1 MKNFLIAAL
10 TVLVCLLLGAI
21 FYFGTPLKW
30 PNKGSAIEDEPVTKE
45 WVQAEIANQIEPTF
59 DDVDML
65 LHYQYLEQHK
75 RSIDSAFLAM
85 SPELIKQVATV
96 CIKRDGFCTPE
107 SVVLDFRANSQIYNN
122 LPAADTNTSN
132 VEYTEDPMT
141 HSSGG
146 LSYRHVEEGDPDTIV
161 INGKKYVNHGKTD

>member
-1 MKNFLIAAL
+1 MKNFLIAVLTAL
-10 TVLVCLLLGAI
+10 CCLLLGA
-21 FYFGTPLKW
+21 FCWGVPFKW
-30 PNKGSAIEDEPVTKE
+30 PNKGSAEDKPITKE
-45 WVQAEIANQIEPTF
+45 WVQAEIANHLSPTF

-75 RSIDSAFLAM
+75 RSVDSVFLAM

-96 CIKRDGFCTPE
+96 CIRRDGFCTPE

-122 LPAADTNTSN
+122 LPATKDDTTD
-132 VEYTEDPMT
+132 EYTEDPVA

-146 LSYRHVEEGDPDTIV
+146 ISYRHVGEEDSDTIT
-161 INGKKYVNHGKTD
+161 INGKTYINHGKTH